1 MTNNIIKAANLL
13 LSATSTT
20 ANLDDIYDYL
30 YAAYRSA
37 EAEQV
42 CKASNIRK
50 ALRHY
55 EQLDA

>member
-1 MTNNIIKAANLL
+1 MTNSITKAANLL
-13 LSATSTT
+13 LSATSTA
-20 ANLDDIYDYL
+20 ANLDSIYDYL

-37 EAEQV
+37 EAAQLSS
-42 CKASNIRK
+42 ANNIRK